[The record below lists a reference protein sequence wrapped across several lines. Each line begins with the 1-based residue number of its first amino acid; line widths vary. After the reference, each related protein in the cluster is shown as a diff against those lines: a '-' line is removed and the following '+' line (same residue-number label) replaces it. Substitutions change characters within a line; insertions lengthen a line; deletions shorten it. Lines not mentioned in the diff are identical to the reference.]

1 MKQKHLRGLR
11 AVLGALLLA
20 LPAGAQTF
28 GEFTGRVA
36 DATGA
41 VIAGARVTIT
51 NAATNVARETET
63 NESGNYTVPFVNP
76 GVYDVQAEADGFK
89 AARQE
94 AWTLQVGD
102 VARIDFTLEIGVITE
117 VIEVEAGAQMLQTS
131 STALGAVIEQRRIVD
146 LPING
151 RNYLNLVK
159 LSPNVSAEMG
169 SGGQANSRQGGERAN
184 QPISVSG
191 QRQQYNRFTLDG
203 IENTDPNF
211 NTFVVR
217 PSVDALQEFKVQ
229 TGVYSAEYGKSTA
242 QINVT
247 TRAGTNEFH
256 GTVFEFLRN
265 DAIQARPWLQDGPK
279 NPFRRNQFGFT
290 VAGPVVQN
298 KLFFMANYEG
308 FRQRIQR
315 IRRSTVADAA
325 MRGGDF
331 SNPNLFPIYDPDTIR
346 DTAEGGTA
354 DPFPNRAIPQARF
367 KNPFVQMFEFYPE
380 PNVANAVVG
389 GTDPPWNYVRNAPDP
404 LDWDQ
409 FTSRVD
415 FSERDSSQWFG
426 RFSWGDENLT
436 SGQNFEFRDLRTTTK
451 VYQFMLSNTR
461 TFSPTLVNELR
472 LGANLFDNDRLTY
485 HNGIRDVTAELMIP
499 GLDSPIEAA
508 WGTPQISFN
517 GNNEVAGWGEQ
528 TGGPFINR
536 NRTYQI
542 VDNVS
547 WIRGNHTIKF
557 GGDAISRRYNQI
569 GNQFPRGH
577 FQFPSRYTA
586 DPSDLTRTGD
596 AFATGLLGW
605 TRQATRAPGIANVQF
620 RSTAFSLYIEDSW
633 KATPRLTVNLGLRY
647 ELTPPF
653 SDRYRGIM
661 NVQLFCPGA
670 SERALD
676 ADCQTPVLVRPGDGD
691 FHEGLGFRIAD
702 AVPKATG
709 DDVLHNHATQALDA
723 NDFAPRF
730 GIAYR
735 LGAKTTVR
743 TGYGIY
749 YAQDTGNPVFD
760 MGRNFGVRQTARS
773 QDLFPLD
780 NLDDPWAN
788 QRSTGCGD
796 FTGPCFIRLY
806 TFANDANRRTPYV
819 HQYLFNVQHQVTD
832 TLLFE
837 VGYSGSAGHKLQRM
851 YGFNTPIERS
861 GPLDRTSTR
870 DRRPFG
876 DVYGRIQTIG
886 NVVNSNYNA
895 LGVKV
900 QQRFSKGFTYLIG
913 YTWAKSIDT
922 GSAIRTNSG
931 DVLFPTNNYN
941 LRKERGLSQFN
952 TPHRFTAS
960 ILYQVPFRFRSS
972 AAQAIAGGWQLGS
985 IVTLSTGTPI
995 YGGHCSDLNG
1005 TGQNNRGDAI
1015 GAPHVSSP
1023 TPQQFWQKGADG
1035 RSATIACNVPDGAG
1049 FNALTYRDGNR
1060 GRNTL
1065 QRPGFRNWDFSVMK
1079 DFALGEKYS
1088 LQFRFESFNFA
1099 NHPNWNNPNS
1109 NPRSRNFGVITSA
1122 REMRT
1127 NQFALKLIF

>member
-1 MKQKHLRGLR
+1 MRYGGIPCV
-11 AVLGALLLA
+11 ALGALLSWFS
-20 LPAGAQTF
+20 AGAQTF

-36 DATGA
+36 DSTGA

-51 NAATNVARETET
+51 NVATNVARVAET
-63 NESGNYTVPFVNP
+63 NEAGNYTVPFVSP
-76 GVYDVQAEADGFK
+76 GVYDLQAETEGFK
-89 AARQE
+89 TALQE
-94 AWTLQVGD
+94 DWTLQVGD
-102 VARIDFTLEIGVITE
+102 VARVDFSLEIGVVTE

-131 STALGAVIEQRRIVD
+131 STALGDVIEQRRIVD

-159 LSPNVSAEMG
+159 LSTNVSAEMG

-229 TGVYSAEYGKSTA
+229 TGVYSAEFVKSTA

-265 DAIQARPWLQDGPK
+265 DAIQARPWLRDGDK

-290 VAGPVVQN
+290 VAGPVLEN

-315 IRRSTVADAA
+315 IRRTTVADAA

-331 SNPNLFPIYDPDTIR
+331 SNPNLFPIYDPDTIQ
-346 DTAEGGTA
+346 DDAAGGTA
-354 DPFPNRAIPQARF
+354 TPFPNRRIPQARF
-367 KNPFVQMFEFYPE
+367 KQPFVQMFEFYPE

-389 GTDPPWNYVRNAPDP
+389 GTDPAWNYVRNAPDP

-409 FTSRVD
+409 FTSRID
-415 FSERDSSQWFG
+415 FSESDSSQWFG
-426 RFSWGDENLT
+426 RLSWGDERLT

-461 TFSPTLVNELR
+461 TISPTLVNELR

-485 HNGIRDVTAELMIP
+485 HNGIRDVTAELGIP

-517 GNNEVAGWGEQ
+517 GNNEVSGWGEQ

-542 VDNVS
+542 VNNTS
-547 WIRGNHTIKF
+547 WIRGTHSIRF
-557 GGDAISRRYNQI
+557 GGDIVNRRYNQI

-577 FQFPSRYTA
+577 FEFPSQYTA
-586 DPSDLTRTGD
+586 DPSALTRTGD

-605 TRQATRAPGIANVQF
+605 TRQAPRAPGIANVQF
-620 RSTAFSLYIEDSW
+620 RSTAVSLYVEDSW
-633 KATPRLTVNLGLRY
+633 KVTPKLTVNLGLRY

-670 SERALD
+670 TERALD
-676 ADCQTPVLVRPGDGD
+676 PDCQTPVLVRPGEGD

-702 AVPKATG
+702 AVPKATV
-709 DDVLHNHATQALDA
+709 DDVLHNHATQVLDR

-730 GIAYR
+730 GVAYR
-735 LGAKTTVR
+735 FDDKTTVR

-760 MGRNFGVRQTARS
+760 MGATSESAR
-773 QDLFPLD
+773 PLA
-780 NLDDPWAN
+780 LKTCSRWTT
-788 QRSTGCGD
+788 ST
-796 FTGPCFIRLY
+796 TRGP
-806 TFANDANRRTPYV
+806 T
-819 HQYLFNVQHQVTD
+819 
-832 TLLFE
+832 
-837 VGYSGSAGHKLQRM
+837 
-851 YGFNTPIERS
+851 S
-861 GPLDRTSTR
+861 GPAGAAITPARASSACIRSPTTRTAGRPMSTSTCS
-870 DRRPFG
+870 
-876 DVYGRIQTIG
+876 T
-886 NVVNSNYNA
+886 
-895 LGVKV
+895 
-900 QQRFSKGFTYLIG
+900 
-913 YTWAKSIDT
+913 
-922 GSAIRTNSG
+922 
-931 DVLFPTNNYN
+931 
-941 LRKERGLSQFN
+941 
-952 TPHRFTAS
+952 
-960 ILYQVPFRFRSS
+960 SS
-972 AAQAIAGGWQLGS
+972 AS
-985 IVTLSTGTPI
+985 
-995 YGGHCSDLNG
+995 
-1005 TGQNNRGDAI
+1005 
-1015 GAPHVSSP
+1015 
-1023 TPQQFWQKGADG
+1023 
-1035 RSATIACNVPDGAG
+1035 
-1049 FNALTYRDGNR
+1049 
-1060 GRNTL
+1060 
-1065 QRPGFRNWDFSVMK
+1065 
-1079 DFALGEKYS
+1079 
-1088 LQFRFESFNFA
+1088 
-1099 NHPNWNNPNS
+1099 
-1109 NPRSRNFGVITSA
+1109 
-1122 REMRT
+1122 
-1127 NQFALKLIF
+1127 

>member
-1 MKQKHLRGLR
+1 MRFR
-11 AVLGALLLA
+11 TAIIMTAALWLHA
-20 LPAGAQTF
+20 PVFAQTF
-28 GEFTGRVA
+28 GEFTGVVS
-36 DATGA
+36 DSSGA

-51 NAATNVARETET
+51 NTATSVARVTET
-63 NESGNYTVPFVNP
+63 NESGNYTVPFVSP
-76 GVYDVQAEADGFK
+76 GVYDLQAETDGFK

-94 AWTLQVGD
+94 DWTLQVGD
-102 VARIDFTLEIGVITE
+102 VARVDFALEIGAVTE

-131 STALGAVIEQRRIVD
+131 STAIGDVIEQRRIVD

-159 LSPNVSAEMG
+159 LSTNVSAEMG

-203 IENTDPNF
+203 VENTDPNF

-229 TGVYSAEYGKSTA
+229 TGVYSAEFGKSTS

-247 TRAGTNEFH
+247 TRAGTNAFH
-256 GTVFEFLRN
+256 GSVFEFLRN
-265 DAIQARPWLQDGPK
+265 DKLQAKPWLVDGDK

-290 VAGPVVQN
+290 VAGPIAKN

-325 MRGGDF
+325 MRSGDF
-331 SNPNLFPIYDPDTIR
+331 SNPNLFPIYDPDTIE
-346 DTAEGGTA
+346 DNDAGGTA
-354 DPFPNRAIPQARF
+354 RAFENRRIPMSRF
-367 KNPFVQMFEFYPE
+367 KQPFVQLLEFYPE
-380 PNVANAVVG
+380 PNVSGAVVG
-389 GTDPPWNYVRNAPDP
+389 GTSPAWNYVRNAPDP

-409 FTSRVD
+409 FTTRID
-415 FSERDSSQWFG
+415 FSENASSQWFG
-426 RFSWGDENLT
+426 RYSWGDEGLV

-451 VYQFMLSNTR
+451 VDQIMLSNTR

-485 HNGIRDVTAELMIP
+485 HNGIRDVTGELGIP

-508 WGTPQISFN
+508 WGTPQISFT

-542 VDNVS
+542 VNNVS
-547 WIRGNHTIKF
+547 WIRGSHTIKF
-557 GGDAISRRYNQI
+557 GGDIINRRFNQV

-577 FQFPSRYTA
+577 FQFPSRYTS
-586 DPSDLTRTGD
+586 DPSRLNDTGD

-605 TRQATRAPGIANVQF
+605 TQQATRAPGIANVQF
-620 RSTAFSLYIEDSW
+620 RSTAFSLYFEDSW
-633 KATPRLTVNLGLRY
+633 KVTPRLTLNLGMRY

-653 SDRYRGIM
+653 SDRYRGVM
-661 NVQLFCPGA
+661 NVQLFCDGA
-670 SERALD
+670 TERAID
-676 ADCQTPVLVRPGDGD
+676 PGCRTPVLVRTGEGD
-691 FHEGLGFRIAD
+691 FHEGLGFRMAD
-702 AVPKATG
+702 IVPTATG
-709 DDVLHNHATQALDA
+709 DDVLHNHALQILDT
-723 NDFAPRF
+723 NDLAPRL

-735 LGAKTTVR
+735 LGDKTTIR
-743 TGYGIY
+743 TGFGVY

-773 QDLFPLD
+773 VDLFPLD
-780 NLDDPWAN
+780 NLDEPWRN
-788 QRSTGCGD
+788 VRSTECGTY
-796 FTGPCFIRLY
+796 TGPCFKQLY
-806 TFANDANRRTPYV
+806 TFGNDANRRTPYV
-819 HQYLFNVQHQVTD
+819 HQYLFNIQHQMTE

-837 VGYSGSAGHKLQRM
+837 IGYSGSAGHKLQRM

-861 GPLDRTSTR
+861 GPLDRTSATA
-870 DRRPFG
+870 RRPWG
-876 DVYGRIQTIG
+876 DVFGRIQTIG

-895 LGVKV
+895 LGVKL
-900 QQRFSKGFTYLIG
+900 QQRPTKGLTYLIG
-913 YTWAKSIDT
+913 YTWAKSIDF

-931 DVLFPTNNYN
+931 DNLFPQNNRN
-941 LRKERGLSQFN
+941 LRAERALSQFN

-960 ILYQVPFRFRSS
+960 ILYELPIRFSS
-972 AAQAIAGGWQLGS
+972 PAAQAIAGGWQLGS
-985 IVTLSTGTPI
+985 IVTLSTGSPI
-995 YGGHCSDLNG
+995 VGGHCADLNG
-1005 TGQNNRGDAI
+1005 NGQVNRGDVTGNPA
-1015 GAPHVSSP
+1015 VSNP
-1023 TPQQFWQKGADG
+1023 TPQEFWQKADDG
-1035 RSATIACNVPDGAG
+1035 RAATISCNVPDAAG
-1049 FNALTYRDGNR
+1049 FNELTYRNGDR

-1065 QRPGFRNWDFSVMK
+1065 QRPGFKNWDFSVMK
-1079 DFALGEKYS
+1079 DFSLTEKYR

-1099 NHPNWNNPNS
+1099 NHPNWNTPNS

>member
-1 MKQKHLRGLR
+1 MRYKGVSCV
-11 AVLGALLLA
+11 ALGALLSCFS
-20 LPAGAQTF
+20 AGAQTF

-36 DATGA
+36 DSTGA
-41 VIAGARVTIT
+41 VIAGAKVTIT
-51 NAATNVARETET
+51 NVATNVSRVTET
-63 NESGNYTVPFVNP
+63 NESGNYTVPFVSP
-76 GVYDVQAEADGFK
+76 GVYDLQAETEGFK
-89 AARQE
+89 TALQE
-94 AWTLQVGD
+94 DWTLQVGD
-102 VARIDFTLEIGVITE
+102 VARVDFSLEIGVVTE

-159 LSPNVSAEMG
+159 LSTNVSAEMG

-229 TGVYSAEYGKSTA
+229 TGVYSAEFGKSTA

-265 DAIQARPWLQDGPK
+265 DAIQARPWLREGDK

-290 VAGPVVQN
+290 VAGPVLKN
-298 KLFFMANYEG
+298 KLFFMANYEA

-315 IRRSTVADAA
+315 IRRTTVADAA

-346 DTAEGGTA
+346 DDAAGGTA
-354 DPFPNRAIPQARF
+354 APFPNRRVPQARF
-367 KNPFVQMFEFYPE
+367 KQPFVQMFEFYPE

-389 GTDPPWNYVRNAPDP
+389 GTNPAWNYVRNAPDP

-409 FTSRVD
+409 FTSRID
-415 FSERDSSQWFG
+415 FSESDASQWFG
-426 RFSWGDENLT
+426 RLSWGDERLT

-461 TFSPTLVNELR
+461 TISPTLVNELR

-485 HNGIRDVTAELMIP
+485 HNGIRDVTAELGIP

-508 WGTPQISFN
+508 WGSPQISFN

-542 VDNVS
+542 VNNTS
-547 WIRGNHTIKF
+547 WIRGTHSIRF
-557 GGDAISRRYNQI
+557 GGDIVNRRYNQI

-577 FQFPSRYTA
+577 FEFPSQYTA
-586 DPSDLTRTGD
+586 DPSALTRTGD

-620 RSTAFSLYIEDSW
+620 RSTALSLYIEDSW
-633 KATPRLTVNLGLRY
+633 KVTPKLTVNLGLRY

-670 SERALD
+670 TERVLD
-676 ADCQTPVLVRPGDGD
+676 PSCQTPVLVRPGEGD

-709 DDVLHNHATQALDA
+709 DDVLHNHATQVLDR

-730 GIAYR
+730 GVAYR
-735 LGAKTTVR
+735 FDDKTTVR

-788 QRSTGCGD
+788 QRSSGCGD
-796 FTGPCFIRLY
+796 YTGPCFVRLY

-819 HQYLFNVQHQVTD
+819 HQYLFNIQRQVTD
-832 TLLFE
+832 SLLLE

-870 DRRPFG
+870 ERRPFG
-876 DVYGRIQTIG
+876 DVFGRIQTIG

-900 QQRFSKGFTYLIG
+900 QQRFSKGLTYLIG
-913 YTWAKSIDT
+913 YTWAKSIDN

-960 ILYQVPFRFRSS
+960 ILYQIPTKFSS
-972 AAQAIAGGWQLGS
+972 RALETIVGGWQLGS

-1005 TGQNNRGDAI
+1005 TGQNNRGDST
-1015 GAPHVSSP
+1015 GDPHAANP
-1023 TPQQFWQKGADG
+1023 TPQEFWKKNADG
-1035 RSATIACNVPDGAG
+1035 RAATIACNVPDSAG
-1049 FNALTYRDGNR
+1049 FNQLTYRDGDR

-1079 DFALGEKYS
+1079 DFALTEKYR

>member
-1 MKQKHLRGLR
+1 MFFRALRVGVSAILATI
-11 AVLGALLLA
+11 AVG
-20 LPAGAQTF
+20 GQTF
-28 GEFTGRVA
+28 GKFTGRVA
-36 DATGA
+36 DTTGA
-41 VIAGARVTIT
+41 VIAGAKVTIT
-51 NAATNVARETET
+51 NTATNVARETET
-63 NESGNYTVPFVNP
+63 NESGNYTVPFLSP
-76 GVYDVQAEADGFK
+76 GVYDLLAETDGFK

-94 AWTLQVGD
+94 DWTLQVGD
-102 VARIDFTLEIGVITE
+102 VARVGFTLEIGVVTE
-117 VIEVEAGAQMLQTS
+117 VIEVEAAAQMLQAS

-184 QPISVSG
+184 QAISVSG

-203 IENTDPNF
+203 VENTDPNF

-229 TGVYSAEYGKSTA
+229 TGVYSAEFGKSTS

-247 TRAGTNEFH
+247 TRAGTNDIH
-256 GTVFEFLRN
+256 GSVFEFLRN
-265 DAIQARPWLQDGPK
+265 DKIQARPWLQPGEK

-290 VAGPVVQN
+290 VAGPIVKN
-298 KLFFMANYEG
+298 RMFFMANYEG

-315 IRRSTVADAA
+315 IRRSTVADAG
-325 MRGGDF
+325 MRAGDF

-346 DTAEGGTA
+346 DDATGGSA
-354 DPFPNRAIPQARF
+354 DPFPNRRIPMSRF
-367 KNPFVQMFEFYPE
+367 KTPFVQMFEFYPE
-380 PNVANAVVG
+380 PNVTGAVVG
-389 GTDPPWNYVRNAPDP
+389 GTDPAWNYVRNAPDP

-409 FTSRVD
+409 FTTRID
-415 FSERDSSQWFG
+415 FSKSAASQWFG
-426 RFSWGDENLT
+426 RYSWGDERLT
-436 SGQNFEFRDLRTTTK
+436 SGQNFEPRDLRTTTL
-451 VYQFMLSNTR
+451 VDQIMLSNTR

-472 LGANLFDNDRLTY
+472 LGANLFDNDRLTCF
-485 HNGIRDVTAELMIP
+485 NGIRDVTAELAIP
-499 GLDSPIEAA
+499 GPSSPIEAA
-508 WGTPQISFN
+508 WGTPQIRFN

-547 WIRGNHTIKF
+547 WIRGNHTLKF
-557 GGDAISRRYNQI
+557 GGDIIERRFNQI

-586 DPSDLTRTGD
+586 LPSALTRTGD
-596 AFATGLLGW
+596 AVATGLLGW

-620 RSTAFSLYIEDSW
+620 RSPAFSLYFEDSW
-633 KATPRLTVNLGLRY
+633 KVTPRLTLNVGMRY

-653 SDRYRGIM
+653 ADRYRGVM
-661 NVQLFCPGA
+661 NVKLFCAGA
-670 SERALD
+670 SERAID
-676 ADCQTPVLVRPGDGD
+676 PDCQTPVLVRPGDGD
-691 FHEGLGFRIAD
+691 FHEGLAFRIAD
-702 AVPKATG
+702 IVPKATG
-709 DDVLHNHATQALDA
+709 DDVLHNRATRVLDT

-730 GIAYR
+730 GLAYR
-735 LGAKTTVR
+735 LGEKTTIR
-743 TGYGIY
+743 ASYGVF

-760 MGRNFGVRQTARS
+760 MGRDFGVRQTARS

-788 QRSTGCGD
+788 QQSSGCGD
-796 FTGPCFIRLY
+796 FQGPCFKQLY
-806 TFANDANRRTPYV
+806 TFANDASRRTPYV
-819 HQYLFNVQHQVTD
+819 HQYLLNIQRQLTD

-837 VGYSGSAGHKLQRM
+837 VGYSGNAGHKLQRM

-861 GPLDRTSTR
+861 GPLDRTSTNN
-870 DRRPFG
+870 RRPWG

-895 LGVKV
+895 LGVKL
-900 QQRFSKGFTYLIG
+900 QQRPTRGLTYLIG
-913 YTWAKSIDT
+913 YTWSKAIDT

-941 LRKERGLSQFN
+941 LRNERGLSQFN

-960 ILYQVPFRFRSS
+960 ILYELPVRFDSR
-972 AAQAIAGGWQLGS
+972 AGQAIAGGWQIGS
-985 IVTLSTGTPI
+985 IITLSTGTPI

-1015 GAPHVSSP
+1015 GDPHTSNP
-1023 TPQQFWQKGADG
+1023 TPQEFWKKGSDG
-1035 RSATIACNVPDGAG
+1035 RSATIACNVPDAQG
-1049 FNALTYRDGNR
+1049 FNELTYRDGNR

-1065 QRPGFRNWDFSVMK
+1065 QRPGFNNWDFSLMK
-1079 DFALGEKYS
+1079 DFAISEKYR

-1122 REMRT
+1122 RERRT
-1127 NQFALKLIF
+1127 NQFALKLIS

>member
-1 MKQKHLRGLR
+1 MKNAVFRGAACL
-11 AVLGALLLA
+11 ALALLVSA
-20 LPAGAQTF
+20 TAGAQTF
-28 GEFTGRVA
+28 GEFTGRVS

-41 VIAGARVTIT
+41 VIAGAKVTIT
-51 NAATNVARETET
+51 NTATNVARETET

-76 GVYDVQAEADGFK
+76 GVYDLQAETDGFK
-89 AARQE
+89 AALQE
-94 AWTLQVGD
+94 NWTLQVGD
-102 VARIDFTLEIGVITE
+102 VARVDFTLEIGVVTE
-117 VIEVEAGAQMLQTS
+117 VVEVEAGAQMLQTS
-131 STALGAVIEQRRIVD
+131 STALGTVIEQQRIVD

-159 LSPNVSAEMG
+159 LSPNVAAEMG
-169 SGGQANSRQGGERAN
+169 AGGQANSRQGGERAN
-184 QPISVSG
+184 QAISVSG

-203 IENTDPNF
+203 VENTDPNF

-229 TGVYSAEYGKSTA
+229 TGVYSAEYGKSTS

-256 GTVFEFLRN
+256 GSVFEFLRN
-265 DAIQARPWLQDGPK
+265 DKIQARPWLRDGDK

-290 VAGPVVQN
+290 VAGPVLKN

-331 SNPNLFPIYDPDTIR
+331 SNPNLLQIHDPDTIV
-346 DTAEGGTA
+346 DDGMGGTA
-354 DPFPNRAIPQARF
+354 DPFPNRMIPMSRF
-367 KNPFVQMFEFYPE
+367 KAPFVQMFEFYPD
-380 PNVANAVVG
+380 PNVSGAVVG
-389 GTDPPWNYVRNAPDP
+389 GTSPAWNYERNAPDP

-409 FTSRVD
+409 FTTRLD
-415 FSERDSSQWFG
+415 YSESDSSLWFG
-426 RFSWGDENLT
+426 RFSWGDERLT
-436 SGQNFEFRDLRTTTK
+436 SGQNFEFRDLRTDTK
-451 VYQFMLSNTR
+451 VDQIMLSNTR
-461 TFSPTLVNELR
+461 TLSPTLVNELR
-472 LGANLFDNDRLTY
+472 LGANIFDNDRLTY
-485 HNGIRDVTAELMIP
+485 FNGIRDVTAELGIP
-499 GLDSPIEAA
+499 GLNSPIEAA

-517 GNNEVAGWGEQ
+517 GNSEVAGWGEQ

-547 WIRGNHTIKF
+547 WIRGSHTIKF
-557 GGDAISRRYNQI
+557 GGDIIERRFNQV

-586 DPSDLTRTGD
+586 LPTDLTRTGD

-620 RSTAFSLYIEDSW
+620 RSRAFSLYFEDSW
-633 KATPRLTVNLGLRY
+633 KATPRLTLTFGLRY

-653 SDRYRGIM
+653 ADRYRGIM
-661 NVQLFCPGA
+661 NVKLFCAGA
-670 SERALD
+670 TERAID
-676 ADCQTPVLVRPGDGD
+676 PNCQTPVLVRPGDGD
-691 FHEGLGFRIAD
+691 FHDGLGFRLAD
-702 AVPKATG
+702 AIPKETG
-709 DDVLHNHATQALDA
+709 DNALHNRATQVLDT
-723 NDFAPRF
+723 NDFAPRL
-730 GIAYR
+730 GIAYQ
-735 LGAKTTVR
+735 LGDKTTIR
-743 TGYGIY
+743 TGYGVF

-780 NLDDPWAN
+780 NLDDPWVN
-788 QRSTGCGD
+788 QRSSGCGD
-796 FTGPCFIRLY
+796 YQGPCFIRLY

-819 HQYLFNVQHQVTD
+819 HQYLFNIQRQVTD

-851 YGFNTPIERS
+851 FGYNTPIERS
-861 GPLDRTSTR
+861 GPLDRTTTQ
-870 DRRPFG
+870 DRRPWG

-900 QQRFSKGFTYLIG
+900 QQRFSRGFTYLIG
-913 YTWAKSIDT
+913 YTWAKSIDF
-922 GSAIRTNSG
+922 GSAIRTNAG
-931 DVLFPTNNYN
+931 DNLFPQNNRN
-941 LRKERGLSQFN
+941 LRAERGLSQFN

-960 ILYQVPFRFRSS
+960 ILYELPMRFDSR
-972 AAQAIAGGWQLGS
+972 AVQAIVGGWQLGS
-985 IVTLSTGTPI
+985 IFTLSSGTPI
-995 YGGHCSDLNG
+995 VGGSCGDLNSN
-1005 TGQNNRGDAI
+1005 GQGNRGDAI
-1015 GAPHVSSP
+1015 GDPAASNP
-1023 TPQQFWQKGADG
+1023 TPEEFWKKGPDG
-1035 RSATIACNVPDGAG
+1035 RSATIACDVRDSAG
-1049 FNALTYRDGNR
+1049 FNELTYRNGDR

-1065 QRPGFRNWDFSVMK
+1065 IRPGFNNWDFSVMK
-1079 DFALGEKYS
+1079 NFALTEKYR

>member
-1 MKQKHLRGLR
+1 MHCRT
-11 AVLGALLLA
+11 VLLVVFATAL
-20 LPAGAQTF
+20 GVSQAQTF
-28 GEFTGRVA
+28 GEFTGTVT
-36 DATGA
+36 DSTGA
-41 VIAGARVTIT
+41 VIAGAKVTIT
-51 NAATNVARETET
+51 NIATNAAREAET
-63 NESGNYTVPFVNP
+63 NEAGNYTVPFVNP
-76 GVYDVQAEADGFK
+76 GVYDLQAETEGFK
-89 AARQE
+89 TTRQE
-94 AWTLQVGD
+94 DWTLQVGD
-102 VARIDFTLEIGVITE
+102 VARVDFALEIGVITQI
-117 VIEVEAGAQMLQTS
+117 IEVEAGAQMLQTS
-131 STALGAVIEQRRIVD
+131 STALGTVIEQQRIVD

-184 QPISVSG
+184 QAISVSG

-203 IENTDPNF
+203 VENTDPNF

-229 TGVYSAEYGKSTA
+229 TGVYSAEFGKSTA

-256 GTVFEFLRN
+256 GAFFEFLRN
-265 DAIQARPWLQDGPK
+265 DKIQARPWQLDGDK
-279 NPFRRNQFGFT
+279 NPFRRNQYGFT
-290 VAGPVVQN
+290 VAGPVSRN

-315 IRRSTVADAA
+315 VRRSTVADAA
-325 MRGGDF
+325 MRAGDF
-331 SNPNLFPIYDPDTIR
+331 SNPNLFEIYDPDTIQ
-346 DTAEGGTA
+346 DSETGGTA
-354 DPFPNRAIPQARF
+354 TPFTNRRIPLARF
-367 KNPFVQMFEFYPE
+367 KQPFVQMFEFYPE
-380 PNVANAVVG
+380 PNMSGAVVG
-389 GTDPPWNYVRNAPDP
+389 GSDPPWNYVRNAPDP

-409 FTSRVD
+409 FTTRID
-415 FSERDSSQWFG
+415 FHQSESSQWYG
-426 RFSWGDENLT
+426 RYSWGDERLV

-451 VYQFMLSNTR
+451 VDQVMLSNIR

-485 HNGIRDVTAELMIP
+485 FNGIRDVTAELGIP

-517 GNNEVAGWGEQ
+517 GNSEVAGWGEQ

-542 VDNVS
+542 VNNAS
-547 WIRGNHTIKF
+547 WVRGNHTLKF
-557 GGDAISRRYNQI
+557 GGDVIDRRYNQI

-577 FQFPSRYTA
+577 FQFPSQYTA
-586 DPSDLTRTGD
+586 HPARLTSTGD

-620 RSTAFSLYIEDSW
+620 RSTAFSLYLEDSW
-633 KATPRLTVNLGLRY
+633 KATPRLTFNIGLRY

-653 SDRYRGIM
+653 RDRYRGIM
-661 NVQLFCPGA
+661 NVKLFCPGA
-670 SERALD
+670 SERAID
-676 ADCQTPVLVRPGDGD
+676 PDCQMPVLVRPGDGD

-702 AVPKATG
+702 IVPKATG
-709 DDVLHNHATQALDA
+709 DDILHNHATQILDT
-723 NDFAPRF
+723 NDLAPRF
-730 GIAYR
+730 GLAYR
-735 LGAKTTVR
+735 LGDRTTIR
-743 TGYGIY
+743 TGYGVY

-788 QRSTGCGD
+788 QRSSGCGD
-796 FTGPCFIRLY
+796 YTGPCFVRLY

-819 HQYLFNVQHQVTD
+819 HQYLFNVQHQLTD

-851 YGFNTPIERS
+851 YGFNTPVERS

-876 DVYGRIQTIG
+876 DAYGRIQTIG

-900 QQRFSKGFTYLIG
+900 QQRFSKGLTYLIG
-913 YTWAKSIDT
+913 YTWAKSIDS

-960 ILYQVPFRFRSS
+960 VLYQLPVRFQNR
-972 AAQAIAGGWQLGS
+972 AAQAVAGGWQLGS
-985 IVTLSTGTPI
+985 IVTLSNGTPI

-1005 TGQNNRGDAI
+1005 NGQNNRGDAI
-1015 GAPHVSSP
+1015 GDPQVSSP
-1023 TPQQFWQKGADG
+1023 TPQEFWKKDADG
-1035 RSATIACNVPDGAG
+1035 RSATIACNAPDAAG
-1049 FNALTYRDGNR
+1049 FNELTYRDGNR

-1065 QRPGFRNWDFSVMK
+1065 QRPGFSNWDFSLMK
-1079 DFALGEKYS
+1079 DFAVGERYT